1 MLPQKITTI
10 EMWLFY
16 KYLLYFHIIVAECS
30 VAHVDACGK
39 LFEAVAEVVDL
50 TFLAFS
56 ENDLKAAAKVE
67 PLEQVVDDLK
77 EQLRQNHIARLQRGE
92 CTIEAGFIW
101 TDLLTALNRTSD
113 HCSNVAACVL
123 DTAEGNLNL
132 HEFLRDIKEND
143 EYFKKEYAVYQKK
156 YAVAPVK

>member
-1 MLPQKITTI
+1 M
-10 EMWLFY
+10 E
-16 KYLLYFHIIVAECS
+16 IIGAAEELKEKNLS
-30 VAHVDACGK
+30 
-39 LFEAVAEVVDL
+39 LTAEVVDL

-56 ENDLKAAAKVE
+56 ENNLEAAAKVE
-67 PLEQVVDDLK
+67 PLEQVVDGLK
-77 EQLRQNHIARLQRGE
+77 ERLRQNHIARLQKGE

-123 DTAEGNLNL
+123 DTAAGDLNL

-143 EYFKKEYAVYQKK
+143 EYFKKEYKAYQQK
-156 YAVAPVK
+156 YVVASVR